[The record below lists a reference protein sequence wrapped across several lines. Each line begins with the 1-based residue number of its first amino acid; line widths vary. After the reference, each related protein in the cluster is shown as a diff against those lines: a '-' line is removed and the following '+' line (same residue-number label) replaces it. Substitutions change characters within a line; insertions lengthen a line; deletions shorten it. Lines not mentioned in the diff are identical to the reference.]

1 MRKDFDVAAVS
12 NQPPFSGLIIELL
25 RVRLDVFESTHNSK
39 MMEVSLLSAKNLV
52 RRLLLQRRV
61 RPPVCQGRRGDHQL
75 SPQKLRQAGIGE
87 NAPHYSRQSPAIALW
102 CPYLLRGVGG
112 GELVPN
118 TCLETAGRIV
128 FSGILSAFVCSK
140 ALKTASARDYD
151 LLLKQHRRNEHRIWP

>member
-61 RPPVCQGRRGDHQL
+61 RPPVCQERRGDHQL

-87 NAPHYSRQSPAIALW
+87 NAPYYSRQSPAIALW
-102 CPYLLRGVGG
+102 CLYLLRGVGG

-128 FSGILSAFVCSK
+128 VSGVLSTFVCSK

-151 LLLKQHRRNEHRIWP
+151 LLLKQHR